1 MADLTR
7 EVLLALRAPYSRQ
20 GVSSSTSAPGRGV
33 THVTS
38 SSSSSGVSEVPMSSA
53 ARRSASFDVPLT
65 APIIGSSSSSS
76 SSSSARPTRDHRP
89 DSASD
94 YPIPPAASAA
104 SISPNPAAAVSLIPL
119 LLLESASTKK
129 SAAALKRDAEQM
141 LQRVEA
147 HVTRLFP
154 AGPQKVAVVK
164 SSAYAPGMIIGMRP

>member
-20 GVSSSTSAPGRGV
+20 GVSSSSSAPGRGV
-33 THVTS
+33 THVAS

-65 APIIGSSSSSS
+65 APIIGSSS

-119 LLLESASTKK
+119 LLLESAPTKK